1 MLFNL
6 QNDYSK
12 FFVKILMLSMS
23 ILLIVIILNSVVY
36 KIIDPRLR
44 TPYFVFNSKFN
55 IYRDSKMDYDTLFFG
70 SSRIFMHV
78 RPDTFNYFTGFKS
91 FNFGVSACVPSKSN
105 YLLDKVLE
113 IPKTTKLKR
122 IFIELM
128 PYFPSDHEI
137 NTEEHYFLTD
147 PFLDLEGLL
156 EFSDEFSKDEFL
168 HFLFSGFKTILYKYT
183 RAVRLLFYNE
193 KTTKSDSYE
202 IQSGYESIELS
213 TKNVAIWNKT
223 AECKRNNYILDK
235 KCDLKTFLT
244 EDLLENEVKL
254 LRESRGKDIKSYKFN
269 PRAILQEDPRDTRYI
284 KMYQSQLDY
293 IKSKKIQIYFIIP
306 PGVDSPLIYTQFTK
320 LIHDN
325 KDIPVFD
332 FSSPILFP
340 DLYRTEN
347 LFDEKHLNNTGAEI
361 FSILL
366 GKSMHLVHGV

>member
-6 QNDYSK
+6 QDDYSK
-12 FFVKILMLSMS
+12 FFVRILALCLSV
-23 ILLIVIILNSVVY
+23 LLIVIILNSIVY
-36 KIIDPRLR
+36 KIVDPRLK

-55 IYRDSKMDYDTLFFG
+55 VYKDSKVEYDTLFFG

-78 RPDTFNYFTGFKS
+78 RPDTFDYFTGFKS

-105 YLLDKVLE
+105 YLLEKILE
-113 IPKTTKLKR
+113 TSQASKLKR

-128 PYFPSDHEI
+128 PYFPTDHEI

-156 EFSDEFSKDEFL
+156 QFSDEFSKDEFL
-168 HFLFSGFKTILYKYT
+168 HFLFSGFKTIFYKYT
-183 RAVRLLFYNE
+183 RAIRLLFYNY
-193 KTTKSDSYE
+193 KTTKSESYE
-202 IQSGYESIELS
+202 MQSGYESIELS

-223 AECKRNNYILDK
+223 AECKRNNYTLDK

-244 EDLLENEVKL
+244 EDLLENEVRL
-254 LRESRGKDIKSYKFN
+254 LRESRGKDIRSYKFN
-269 PRAILQEDPRDTRYI
+269 PRAILQEEPRDTSYI
-284 KMYQSQLDY
+284 KKYQEQIDL

-306 PGVDSPLIYTQFTK
+306 PGVDSPLIYSQLTK
-320 LIHDN
+320 LIQDN

-332 FSSPILFP
+332 FSSPVLFP
-340 DLYRTEN
+340 DLYKTKN

-366 GKSMHLVHGV
+366 GKSMHLVDGV